1 MMSLLA
7 NMDLRDFKIENL
19 AKANYGI
26 EFIVPP
32 SKDGG
37 NSDGGNSDGGNLNR
51 NVALALKME
60 AIQLKP
66 MAIQQQETI
75 QTSFTSIG
83 MWL

>member
-37 NSDGGNSDGGNLNR
+37 NSDGGNLNR
-51 NVALALKME
+51 NVALAH
-60 AIQLKP
+60 
-66 MAIQQQETI
+66 
-75 QTSFTSIG
+75 SIK
-83 MWL
+83 